1 MSLPP
6 TNLPEWLH
14 WLDSCPS
21 TNTWAIDHLAAL
33 HHGDVIF
40 TPRQTAGRG
49 QHGRTWHSPPGV
61 LTTSFVLDRIPIV
74 QLPGFSLAAGLAAIY
89 AIEELIDCPGIL
101 RLKWTNDVL
110 LHGRKL
116 AGILCEATSVGSIGR
131 VVMGIGLNRCV
142 DFDLAG
148 LDAKTVGQAISLH
161 QVSSVVPSELELLE
175 RLRHYLL
182 QTAGLMR
189 SEDDTGLAVLLP
201 AIRSRDALIEQE
213 ITLDLG
219 GEKISGIGAGI
230 SDRGH
235 LLLRLPNGE
244 VRSFVSGHV
253 LWSNRDRAICGDAIA

>member
-1 MSLPP
+1 MSLSPP
-6 TNLPEWLH
+6 HLPEWLH
-14 WLDSCPS
+14 WLESCPS
-21 TNTWAIDHLAAL
+21 TNTWAIDHLTAL

-61 LTTSFVLDRIPIV
+61 LTASFVLDRIPIV

-89 AIEELIDCPGIL
+89 AIEELVVNCQGVL

-116 AGILCEATSVGSIGR
+116 AGILCEATSMGTIGR

-142 DFDLAG
+142 DFDSAG
-148 LDAKTVGQAISLH
+148 LDAGAVGRAVSLH
-161 QVSSVVPSELELLE
+161 QVSLLVPSELVFLE

-189 SEDDTGLAVLLP
+189 SEGGSGLSVLLP
-201 AIRSRDALIEQE
+201 AIRSRDALIEHQ

-230 SDRGH
+230 SCSGH

-253 LWSNRDRAICGDAIA
+253 LWSNR